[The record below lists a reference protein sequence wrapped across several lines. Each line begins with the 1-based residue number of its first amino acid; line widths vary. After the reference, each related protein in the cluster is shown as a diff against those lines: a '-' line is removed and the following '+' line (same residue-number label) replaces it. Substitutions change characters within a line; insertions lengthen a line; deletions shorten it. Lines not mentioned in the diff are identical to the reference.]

1 MEENIVTTT
10 TVTTTK
16 KEDVV
21 VDSDNNNT
29 PTEDP
34 KPFMGGMTEDNS
46 GGTSSMRVFM
56 MLGGMFILSIFG
68 LSYVSIYFEDNMYI
82 YFLRQLVNERL
93 SSVNIPESWGKPTLG
108 PNTTGL
114 GQVFWYQLHDKNG
127 KYSCIS
133 LNSFKEYLPV
143 LSYN

>member
-16 KEDVV
+16 KEDAI

-34 KPFMGGMTEDNS
+34 KPFMGGMLEDNS
-46 GGTSSMRVFM
+46 GGTSLMRVFM

-68 LSYVSIYFEDNMYI
+68 FAVVWCVLHGLPIPDIPLQWSIAFSSLIAGKVGQKYFE
-82 YFLRQLVNERL
+82 
-93 SSVNIPESWGKPTLG
+93 SKT
-108 PNTTGL
+108 
-114 GQVFWYQLHDKNG
+114 
-127 KYSCIS
+127 
-133 LNSFKEYLPV
+133 
-143 LSYN
+143 